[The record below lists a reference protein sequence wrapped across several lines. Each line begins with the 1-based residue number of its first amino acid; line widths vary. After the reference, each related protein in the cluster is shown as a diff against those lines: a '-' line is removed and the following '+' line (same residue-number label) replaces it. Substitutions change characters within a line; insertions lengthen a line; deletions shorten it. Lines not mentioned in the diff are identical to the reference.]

1 MFVIKSN
8 NSEKKSL
15 SNRDFF
21 ISKKYNKR
29 RILTSYRK
37 RDREFHLK
45 NIYFKFFVFIV
56 IKIRWKRKKFKSIVF
71 ARFKKLSK
79 VFTMLHVHVDDNC
92 HLSIKNGSLPSP
104 VLN

>member
-29 RILTSYRK
+29 RILTSNRK
-37 RDREFHLK
+37 RDWEFYLFIL
-45 NIYFKFFVFIV
+45 NSSFFIV
-56 IKIRWKRKKFKSIVF
+56 IKIRWRKKKFKSNIF
-71 ARFKKLSK
+71 ARFKNLSE

>member
-29 RILTSYRK
+29 RILTSNRK
-37 RDREFHLK
+37 RDWEF
-45 NIYFKFFVFIV
+45 YFKKIFILNSS
-56 IKIRWKRKKFKSIVF
+56 FSL
-71 ARFKKLSK
+71 LSK
-79 VFTMLHVHVDDNC
+79 LDGRGRSLNLLYLHVLKSC
-92 HLSIKNGSLPSP
+92 QKFSP
-104 VLN
+104 CYMYM

>member
-1 MFVIKSN
+1 MFLLVTTINYCFWCFLIILMFVIKSN

-29 RILTSYRK
+29 RILTSNRK

-45 NIYFKFFVFIV
+45 KYLF
-56 IKIRWKRKKFKSIVF
+56 
-71 ARFKKLSK
+71 
-79 VFTMLHVHVDDNC
+79 
-92 HLSIKNGSLPSP
+92 
-104 VLN
+104 